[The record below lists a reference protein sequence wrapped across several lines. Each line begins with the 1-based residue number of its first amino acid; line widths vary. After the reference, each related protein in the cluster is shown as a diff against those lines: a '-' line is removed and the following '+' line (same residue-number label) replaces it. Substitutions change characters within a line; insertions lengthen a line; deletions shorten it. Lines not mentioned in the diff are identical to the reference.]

1 MYRHFRIQ
9 AILRVLLLAATMLA
23 AVWLF
28 ALTTSYVAG
37 GLVALLVVAQL
48 SSLVRY
54 VERTNHDLTRLL
66 RSIRYSDFSQS
77 FTAQGRGKAFE
88 ELSEAFREVMDNFRK
103 ARAEKEESYRYLET
117 VMQHIGVGLISF
129 KSDGTV
135 ELINTA
141 AKRLLRMPHLK
152 HIGALEMLSP
162 ELVETLLRLRSGENA
177 LVKVMDEDEL
187 LHLAVY
193 ATEFRMREER
203 YKLVS
208 IQNIQSELEEAEVEA
223 WQKLTRVLTHEI
235 MNSVAPIASLAATAN
250 GLLEETKALENGHA
264 PDPAEWTETLGDV
277 RGAVRTIERRSQG
290 LLNFV
295 QAYRRLTRVPKP
307 NFEILPVRQLFRD
320 VEELMRP
327 EMAARSIRFVVRV
340 DPETLDLTADPN
352 LIDQV
357 LLNLVRNAMQAV
369 EGTPS
374 AEVRL
379 EATIGP
385 RGRVVI
391 QVIDNGPGIVEEAM
405 EKIFIPFFTTKKEG
419 SGIGLSLSREIM
431 RQHGGTLTA
440 ISRPGLRTVFTLR
453 F

>member
-9 AILRVLLLAATMLA
+9 ATLRVLLLAATMLA

-250 GLLEETKALENGHA
+250 GLLEETRALENGHA

-307 NFEILPVRQLFRD
+307 NFEILPVRHLFRD

-357 LLNLVRNAMQAV
+357 LLNLVKNAMQAV

-379 EATIGP
+379 EAAIGA

>member
-1 MYRHFRIQ
+1 
-9 AILRVLLLAATMLA
+9 
-23 AVWLF
+23 
-28 ALTTSYVAG
+28 
-37 GLVALLVVAQL
+37 
-48 SSLVRY
+48 
-54 VERTNHDLTRLL
+54 
-66 RSIRYSDFSQS
+66 
-77 FTAQGRGKAFE
+77 
-88 ELSEAFREVMDNFRK
+88 
-103 ARAEKEESYRYLET
+103 
-117 VMQHIGVGLISF
+117 
-129 KSDGTV
+129 
-135 ELINTA
+135 
-141 AKRLLRMPHLK
+141 
-152 HIGALEMLSP
+152 
-162 ELVETLLRLRSGENA
+162 
-177 LVKVMDEDEL
+177 
-187 LHLAVY
+187 
-193 ATEFRMREER
+193 
-203 YKLVS
+203 
-208 IQNIQSELEEAEVEA
+208 
-223 WQKLTRVLTHEI
+223 
-235 MNSVAPIASLAATAN
+235 
-250 GLLEETKALENGHA
+250 
-264 PDPAEWTETLGDV
+264 
-277 RGAVRTIERRSQG
+277 
-290 LLNFV
+290 
-295 QAYRRLTRVPKP
+295 
-307 NFEILPVRQLFRD
+307 
-320 VEELMRP
+320 LMRP

>member
-9 AILRVLLLAATMLA
+9 VTLRVLFLGATMLA
-23 AVWLF
+23 VVLLF
-28 ALTTSYVAG
+28 TLTTSYVAG
-37 GLVALLVVAQL
+37 GIVALTLVMQL
-48 SSLVRY
+48 TSLLRY
-54 VERTNHDLTRLL
+54 VERTNHDLSRLL

-77 FTAQGRGKAFE
+77 FAAQGRGKAFR
-88 ELSEAFREVMDNFRK
+88 ELGDAFREVMDTFRK

-117 VMQHIGVGLISF
+117 VMQHVGVGLISF
-129 KSDGTV
+129 KTDGTV
-135 ELINTA
+135 GLINTA

-162 ELVETLLRLRSGENA
+162 ELVRTLVRLRSGENA
-177 LVKVMDEDEL
+177 LVKVVDEDEL
-187 LHLAVY
+187 LHLAIY
-193 ATEFRMREER
+193 ATEFRMREES

-235 MNSVAPIASLAATAN
+235 MNSVAPIASLASTAN
-250 GLLEETKALENGHA
+250 TLLEETKAMENGA
-264 PDPAEWTETLGDV
+264 PADPTEWTETIGDV

-295 QAYRRLTRVPKP
+295 QSYRRLTRVPKP
-307 NFEILPVRQLFRD
+307 NFEILSVRQLFGD
-320 VEELMRP
+320 IEELMRP
-327 EMAARSIRFVVRV
+327 EMEARDVRFVVRV
-340 DPETLDLTADPN
+340 DPETLDLTADPH

-357 LLNLVRNAMQAV
+357 LLNLVKNALQSV
-369 EGTPS
+369 EGTPK

-379 EATIGP
+379 EAAIGP
-385 RGRVVI
+385 RGRIVM

-405 EKIFIPFFTTKKEG
+405 DKIFIPFFSTKKDG

-440 ISRPGLRTVFTLR
+440 ASRPGLRTVFTLR